1 MFAGNRATAALSV
14 LLYSGKDSGL
24 FQNNF
29 QPIVLTS
36 LCISVTK
43 VEQALLASFSAQGNE
58 TVVSWSCRPGS
69 CEVYRGRLIF
79 FVPDQRFPN
88 QAIQQ
93 HHLGI
98 LFFFKF
104 RFLKPLN
111 QNLWGWG
118 PRTFFI
124 FPAIISGWFWWSTRF
139 GNQSVLDPSVNDTVL
154 CCIDKKNLPSQKRGG
169 LLSRWVR
176 V

>member
-36 LCISVTK
+36 LCISVRK
-43 VEQALLASFSAQGNE
+43 AERALLASFSAQGNE

-98 LFFFKF
+98 LFFF
-104 RFLKPLN
+104 LN
-111 QNLWGWG
+111 SDSWNHWIKISEGGVPEL
-118 PRTFFI
+118 FF

-139 GNQSVLDPSVNDTVL
+139 GNQSVLDPSLSYTVL
-154 CCIDKKNLPSQKRGG
+154 CCIDKKPALPEEGRLAELMG
-169 LLSRWVR
+169 
-176 V
+176 